1 MFVWSMG
8 NSSLFGKVLLIL
20 HILEKFPEVKLE
32 DTLSLKKSECD
43 KMLKLLNQLDLVTVE
58 ENNHLLTEKGKNV
71 LTYFYKEL
79 DLDNSPLIRI

>member
-1 MFVWSMG
+1 MG